1 MIVPSHAQLIA
12 SIDAFLNRHPEI
24 GEAKFG
30 RSATGEPGLLQRLRA
45 GSSPTLRVM
54 TKISEFMAA
63 ADGSIEVSDVVHN
76 EMDTV
81 Q

>member
-1 MIVPSHAQLIA
+1 MIVPSHAELIA

-54 TKISEFMAA
+54 TKISEFMTAT
-63 ADGSIEVSDVVHN
+63 DGGAEGGDVIHRA
-76 EMDTV
+76 MDTV

>member
-1 MIVPSHAQLIA
+1 MNVPSHAELIA

-54 TKISEFMAA
+54 IKIGAFMAE
-63 ADGSIEVSDVVHN
+63 ADGSAEAGDVVHN
-76 EMDTV
+76 ELDTV